1 MPQDPR
7 DPKASLLRLFGDT
20 DEPPAGPRSILG
32 EEVAPTGP
40 RSRLRASITRLRILR
55 SQAGSDG
62 LTPAATRSLV
72 DEVLAALEA
81 ISETLPP
88 DADRRGAGGD

>member
-1 MPQDPR
+1 MVQDPH
-7 DPKASLLRLFGDT
+7 DPKAALRRLFGDT
-20 DEPPAGPRSILG
+20 ADTDERPRSFLG
-32 EEVAPTGP
+32 EELVGTGGH
-40 RSRLRASITRLRILR
+40 SRLRASITRLRILR

-81 ISETLPP
+81 ISESLPP
-88 DADRRGAGGD
+88 DADRRGDGDD